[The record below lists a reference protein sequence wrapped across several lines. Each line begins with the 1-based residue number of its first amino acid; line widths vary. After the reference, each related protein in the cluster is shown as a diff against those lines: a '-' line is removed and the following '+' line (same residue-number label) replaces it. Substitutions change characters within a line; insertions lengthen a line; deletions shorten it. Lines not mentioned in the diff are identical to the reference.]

1 LAIKKNQW
9 LIRYTPESLAY
20 ILVPETFKG
29 YFKQRIRWSIGGL
42 EVFLKNIKWV
52 VKQGSTYQRMLLLDM
67 FLSHIWA
74 WLAVITLCQYVL
86 LTVTTKT
93 FSLPGGI
100 LILYISLFFIM
111 FFQGL
116 IQDKG
121 QSMLTVQD
129 IFALPFYSTFYWFT
143 SLITAI
149 ISQFNIAFF
158 TNRKVLGKVQI
169 EGDKND
175 VRNYNSS

>member
-1 LAIKKNQW
+1 
-9 LIRYTPESLAY
+9 
-20 ILVPETFKG
+20 
-29 YFKQRIRWSIGGL
+29 
-42 EVFLKNIKWV
+42 
-52 VKQGSTYQRMLLLDM
+52 MLLLDM